1 MKGITGK
8 KYITLARRVDI
19 CKSYNG
25 MDKGMMSKVTMCKST
40 ELQEALA
47 QTKGLCGGKKVVA
60 TTVIETKIVKKKR
73 VLAQQGISKD
83 FTLPKYKAE
92 RGNYESAFLK
102 ASGADTADSTVNYKQ
117 VAAKKNVRRRLA
129 EGTSIARWSLAFDK
143 DDKAD
148 AAAAVVS
155 SERFSAAVA
164 KESGVEVQKAM
175 AKVAIV
181 DVKVEVKTVKYVLVD
196 AAGSGGKRAAKP
208 NASLCAIAE
217 KQLGALLKVDLSKAS
232 QLPKKELHNLCGV
245 FAVFPEEQRKQ
256 FSLCSAK
263 LKAAIETAPKLCPKK
278 PSTTKKPVGTKK
290 PGSGGKPGGSASG
303 LRILSD
309 KACITLGAKGDT
321 SICRVGPNEVDIS
334 GDVIINGKSIKK
346 FMERLESF
354 MKHVGN
360 K

>member
-1 MKGITGK
+1 MRDMMKALKGK
-8 KYITLARRVDI
+8 KNQGVEI
-19 CKSYNG
+19 CKSYSG
-25 MDKGMMSKVTMCKST
+25 MDKDMMSKVTMCKST
-40 ELQEALA
+40 ELQEGLA
-47 QTKGLCGGKKVVA
+47 QTKKICGGKKVVA

-155 SERFSAAVA
+155 SEKFSAAVA

-196 AAGSGGKRAAKP
+196 AAGSGGKGKG
-208 NASLCAIAE
+208 S
-217 KQLGALLKVDLSKAS
+217 
-232 QLPKKELHNLCGV
+232 
-245 FAVFPEEQRKQ
+245 
-256 FSLCSAK
+256 
-263 LKAAIETAPKLCPKK
+263 
-278 PSTTKKPVGTKK
+278 
-290 PGSGGKPGGSASG
+290 GSGGCQST
-303 LRILSD
+303 
-309 KACITLGAKGDT
+309 C
-321 SICRVGPNEVDIS
+321 N
-334 GDVIINGKSIKK
+334 
-346 FMERLESF
+346 
-354 MKHVGN
+354 KHVRN
-360 K
+360 KNTHTHTHTLNNSAILLPSE

>member
-1 MKGITGK
+1 MRDMMKALKGK
-8 KYITLARRVDI
+8 KNQGVEI
-19 CKSYNG
+19 CKSYSG
-25 MDKGMMSKVTMCKST
+25 MDKDMMSKVTMCKST
-40 ELQEALA
+40 ELQEGLA
-47 QTKGLCGGKKVVA
+47 QTKKICGGKKVVA

-102 ASGADTADSTVNYKQ
+102 ASGADAADSTVNYKQ

-155 SERFSAAVA
+155 SEKFSAAVA

-196 AAGSGGKRAAKP
+196 AGSGGKGKG
-208 NASLCAIAE
+208 S
-217 KQLGALLKVDLSKAS
+217 
-232 QLPKKELHNLCGV
+232 
-245 FAVFPEEQRKQ
+245 
-256 FSLCSAK
+256 
-263 LKAAIETAPKLCPKK
+263 
-278 PSTTKKPVGTKK
+278 
-290 PGSGGKPGGSASG
+290 GSGGCQST
-303 LRILSD
+303 
-309 KACITLGAKGDT
+309 C
-321 SICRVGPNEVDIS
+321 N
-334 GDVIINGKSIKK
+334 
-346 FMERLESF
+346 
-354 MKHVGN
+354 KHVRN
-360 K
+360 KKNHTHTHTHTLNNSAILLPSE